1 MDNDQENANSE
12 EYPSFLRSLDDESL
26 ISHIQDLNKQ
36 RLQRNGADYSFEHV
50 STPKKMASFNS
61 AISSDP
67 FDDGLDEDI
76 INHVNNADE
85 NDAFSGEE
93 DDNNSNKEAVGK
105 LHEFGDYATYFHS
118 KRLKQQKQDEE
129 YIKWDKKRR
138 KLQNIKDEPK
148 QIFKGCSIFVNG
160 HTNPSIT
167 EIHRLVILH
176 GGQFVSYMVNKSS
189 VTHIVCDRLTPRKSI
204 QFKNCRVVK
213 AQWIVDSVAQQTLLD
228 WTLYRLVLEVAYG
241 QKRLEFTKQQTI
253 EEKSKIRDE
262 CQNNNDDKE
271 EDDLDNETNFSLS
284 DEYNADILDKLQE
297 LETFFEKRQDLIQEP
312 EEELPVV
319 IEDPPQS
326 GKGIHKVN
334 NKYVL
339 DARHPDFLPNFFA
352 NSRLH
357 HLSVWKA
364 DLRLKFLRRIVKERL
379 HESTSLFEN
388 PFIDPGEKKV
398 IMHID
403 FDCFFATA
411 SCLKRPDLDMNKQPI
426 AVSHGGKTSDIA
438 SCNYVARKHG
448 VKNGMWLIQAT
459 KLCPDLILLPYE
471 FESYEKFSTEFYN
484 YLLTSKFFDSIFPV
498 LIDEVLVD
506 ATSYCHSGVG
516 DSVSLVN
523 ELATRIRKDVF
534 RLTNCP
540 VSIGASTNVLLA
552 KLALKKAKP
561 NGQFYLFDDTEKFL
575 QSIYIKDLPGFG
587 RGILE
592 KLDSEVQSSKPRI
605 KDVISIPKQR
615 LVQLLGEKTG
625 TKLFEYA
632 RGIDQTSI
640 EIDANNPEAVLGRKS
655 VSVDVNF
662 GIRFDTVEELDEFLM
677 RLSRELYQR
686 LVSLGICGSSLTL
699 KLAKRA
705 EGARVNPPKFL
716 GMGLCDF
723 VNKSSKLGVPTNDWG
738 IIGNEVKVLYR
749 MVNIP
754 VKELRGIAITI
765 SKLVHAES
773 VKSSKQM
780 RLPFKKAESNALSI
794 RDLKQLQK
802 MPESKDKKTQK
813 LIFSMQ
819 LPEKRQANKGRV
831 LHEFADFKSLDWE
844 VFHALPDEIKL
855 ELKVELRRRGMLS
868 EKSTPTKGKTYLQQ
882 LLPTQSGNALKY
894 VRVTESPKKRK
905 SPRKSRLETLLP
917 IKVAKPE
924 PVYEESQSYDTSVL
938 NELPSSIKE
947 SVLRD
952 AEYKEKIK
960 KFDLMSMRDKLAQ
973 KLENSKVLVNEVTS
987 DWIKSQKKLNTTPLF
1002 LNEQLKDKELY
1013 TRLDDWV
1020 KFSLPQG
1027 GPHEEDMDYFAF
1039 FVETMLQRDQFN
1051 RVLLLLKRIK
1061 ERLKYHKTLLN
1072 CQVFNEEEQLVY
1084 EESFEDWYRQLD
1096 NKVQFLVDRYSNEK
1110 KIQVG
1115 CIGIV

>member
-12 EYPSFLRSLDDESL
+12 EYPSFLRSLDDESF
-26 ISHIQDLNKQ
+26 ITHIQDLNKQ
-36 RLQRNGADYSFEHV
+36 HLQKNRQDYPFEHV

-67 FDDGLDEDI
+67 FDDGLDEEI
-76 INHVNNADE
+76 INHVNKIDDKKAL
-85 NDAFSGEE
+85 SGDE
-93 DDNNSNKEAVGK
+93 DDNNKETVGK

-129 YIKWDKKRR
+129 YVKWDKKRR
-138 KLQNIKDEPK
+138 KLQNVEYEPK
-148 QIFKGCSIFVNG
+148 QIFRGCSIFVNG

-228 WTLYRLVLEVAYG
+228 WTLYRLILEVAYD
-241 QKRLEFTKQQTI
+241 QRRLDFAKQLTI
-253 EEKSKIRDE
+253 EESKEINDE
-262 CQNNNDDKE
+262 CENNKE
-271 EDDLDNETNFSLS
+271 EDLDGEINSSLFGE
-284 DEYNADILDKLQE
+284 DNADFLDKLQE
-297 LETFFEKRQDLIQEP
+297 LETFFEKREGLVQEP
-312 EEELPVV
+312 EEDLPVV
-319 IEDPPQS
+319 TDEPPQS

-339 DARHPDFLPNFFA
+339 DARHPDFLPKFFA

-379 HESTSLFEN
+379 HQPASHFQN

-411 SCLKRPDLDMNKQPI
+411 SCLKRPDLDMSKHPI

-438 SCNYVARKHG
+438 SCNYVARKYG
-448 VKNGMWLIQAT
+448 VKNGMWLMQAT

-471 FESYEKFSTEFYN
+471 FESYEKFSSEFYN

-506 ATSYCHSGVG
+506 ATSYCHSGVS

-534 RLTNCP
+534 KLTNCP
-540 VSIGASTNVLLA
+540 VSVGASTNVLLA
-552 KLALKKAKP
+552 KLALRKAKP
-561 NGQFYLFDDTEKFL
+561 NGQFYLFDDIEKFL
-575 QSIYIKDLPGFG
+575 ESIYIKDLPGFG

-592 KLDSEVQSSKPRI
+592 KLNSEIQSSNPQI
-605 KDVISIPKQR
+605 KDVVTILKQR

-632 RGIDQTSI
+632 RGMDETSI
-640 EIDANNPEAVLGRKS
+640 EIDTNNPEAVLGRKS

-662 GIRFDTVEELDEFLM
+662 GIRFDTVEELDDFLM

-705 EGARVNPPKFL
+705 EGASINPPKFL
-716 GMGLCDF
+716 GMGHCDF

-754 VKELRGIAITI
+754 VKELRGISITI
-765 SKLVHAES
+765 SKLVDAEG
-773 VKSSKQM
+773 VKSNKQM
-780 RLPFKKAESNALSI
+780 RLPFKKAESNALSV

-802 MPESKDKKTQK
+802 MSDSKDNKSQK
-813 LIFSMQ
+813 LIFSKQ
-819 LPEKRQANKGRV
+819 LPEKRHVNKV
-831 LHEFADFKSLDWE
+831 LTLHEFADFKSLDWE
-844 VFHALPDEIKL
+844 VFHVLPDEIKL

-882 LLPTQSGNALKY
+882 LLPTQAGNAPKY
-894 VRVTESPKKRK
+894 IRVTKSPQRRK

-917 IKVAKPE
+917 IKVTKQE

-938 NELPSSIKE
+938 NELPSLIKE
-947 SVLRD
+947 SVIRD
-952 AEYKEKIK
+952 VEYKKKIK
-960 KFDLMSMRDKLAQ
+960 KFDLVSMRDKLAQ
-973 KLENSKVLVNEVTS
+973 KLENKKVPVNEVTS
-987 DWIKSQKKLNTTPLF
+987 DWIKSQEKLNKTPLF
-1002 LNEQLKDKELY
+1002 LNEQLKDNELSVK
-1013 TRLDDWV
+1013 LDDWV
-1020 KFSLPQG
+1020 KSSLLQG
-1027 GPHEEDMDYFAF
+1027 GPHEEDMDYFAL
-1039 FVETMLQRDQFN
+1039 FVQTMLQRDQFN
-1051 RVLLLLKRIK
+1051 RVLLLLRRLK
-1061 ERLKYHKTLLN
+1061 ERLKYHKTLIN
-1072 CQVFNEEEQLVY
+1072 CQVFNEEEYLVY
-1084 EESFEDWYRQLD
+1084 EESFEDWYKQLD
-1096 NKVQFLVDRYSNEK
+1096 NKVQPLVDCYSKEK

-1115 CIGIV
+1115 YIGVV

>member
-12 EYPSFLRSLDDESL
+12 EYPSFLRSLDDESF
-26 ISHIQDLNKQ
+26 ITHIQDLNKQ
-36 RLQRNGADYSFEHV
+36 HSQKNRQDYPFEHV

-67 FDDGLDEDI
+67 FDDGLDEEI
-76 INHVNNADE
+76 INHVNKIDDKKAL
-85 NDAFSGEE
+85 SGDE
-93 DDNNSNKEAVGK
+93 DDNNKETVGK

-129 YIKWDKKRR
+129 YVKWDKKRR
-138 KLQNIKDEPK
+138 KLQNVEYEPK

-228 WTLYRLVLEVAYG
+228 WTLYRSISEVAYD
-241 QKRLEFTKQQTI
+241 QRRLDFAKQSTI
-253 EEKSKIRDE
+253 EESKEINGE
-262 CQNNNDDKE
+262 CENNKE
-271 EDDLDNETNFSLS
+271 EGLDGEINSSLFGE
-284 DEYNADILDKLQE
+284 DNADFLDKSQE
-297 LETFFEKRQDLIQEP
+297 LETFFEKREGLVQEP
-312 EEELPVV
+312 EEDLPVV
-319 IEDPPQS
+319 TDEPPQS

-334 NKYVL
+334 NK
-339 DARHPDFLPNFFA
+339 
-352 NSRLH
+352 
-357 HLSVWKA
+357 
-364 DLRLKFLRRIVKERL
+364 IVKERL
-379 HESTSLFEN
+379 HQPASHFQN

-411 SCLKRPDLDMNKQPI
+411 SCLKRPDLDSSKHPI

-438 SCNYVARKHG
+438 SCNYVARKYG
-448 VKNGMWLIQAT
+448 VKNGMWLMQAT

-471 FESYEKFSTEFYN
+471 FESYEKFSSEFYN

-498 LIDEVLVD
+498 SIDEVLVD
-506 ATSYCHSGVG
+506 ATSYCHSGVS

-534 RLTNCP
+534 KLTNCP
-540 VSIGASTNVLLA
+540 VSVGASTNVLLA
-552 KLALKKAKP
+552 KLALRKAKP
-561 NGQFYLFDDTEKFL
+561 NGQFYLFDDIEKFL
-575 QSIYIKDLPGFG
+575 ESIYIKDLPGFG

-592 KLDSEVQSSKPRI
+592 KLNSEIQSSNPQI
-605 KDVISIPKQR
+605 KDVVTISKQR

-632 RGIDQTSI
+632 RGMDETSI
-640 EIDANNPEAVLGRKS
+640 EIDTNNPEAVLGRKS

-662 GIRFDTVEELDEFLM
+662 GIRFDTVEELDDFLM

-705 EGARVNPPKFL
+705 EGASINPPKFL
-716 GMGLCDF
+716 GMGRCDF

-754 VKELRGIAITI
+754 VKELRGISITI
-765 SKLVHAES
+765 SKLVDAEG
-773 VKSSKQM
+773 VKSNKQM
-780 RLPFKKAESNALSI
+780 RLPFKKAESNALSV

-802 MPESKDKKTQK
+802 MSDSKDNKSQK
-813 LIFSMQ
+813 LIFSKQ
-819 LPEKRQANKGRV
+819 SPEKRHVNKV
-831 LHEFADFKSLDWE
+831 LISHEFADFKSLDWE
-844 VFHALPDEIKL
+844 VFHVLPDEIKS

-882 LLPTQSGNALKY
+882 L
-894 VRVTESPKKRK
+894 
-905 SPRKSRLETLLP
+905 KSRSETSSP
-917 IKVAKPE
+917 IKVTKQE

-947 SVLRD
+947 SVIRD
-952 AEYKEKIK
+952 VEYKEKIK
-960 KFDLMSMRDKLAQ
+960 KFDLVSMRDKLAQ
-973 KLENSKVLVNEVTS
+973 KLENKKVPVNEVTS
-987 DWIKSQKKLNTTPLF
+987 DWIKSQEKLNKTPLF
-1002 LNEQLKDKELY
+1002 LNEQLKDNELSVK
-1013 TRLDDWV
+1013 LDDWV
-1020 KFSLPQG
+1020 KSSLLQG
-1027 GPHEEDMDYFAF
+1027 GPHEEDMDYFAL
-1039 FVETMLQRDQFN
+1039 FVQTMLQRDQFN
-1051 RVLLLLKRIK
+1051 RVLLLLRRLK
-1061 ERLKYHKTLLN
+1061 ERLKYHKTLIN
-1072 CQVFNEEEQLVY
+1072 CQVFNEEEYLVY
-1084 EESFEDWYRQLD
+1084 EESFEDWYKQLD
-1096 NKVQFLVDRYSNEK
+1096 NKVQPLVDCYSKKK

-1115 CIGIV
+1115 YIGVV